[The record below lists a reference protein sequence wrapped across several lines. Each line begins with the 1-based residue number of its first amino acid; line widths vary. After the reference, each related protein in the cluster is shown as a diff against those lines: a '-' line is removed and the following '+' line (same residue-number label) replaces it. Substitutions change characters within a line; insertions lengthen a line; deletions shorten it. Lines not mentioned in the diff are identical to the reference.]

1 MEWRPVRG
9 FEGEYLVSD
18 SGDIKSVTRNVPNKA
33 NRITVKERILK
44 PWIDNWGYM
53 NVCLFK
59 NGKGTCKKVHRLIA
73 EAFIS
78 PYHGEQVNHKD
89 GNKLNNSIDNLEWC
103 TGSENMHHAY
113 HNGLHSSTSPVVLV
127 EFGILFPTTTEAA
140 KFVNGKTSGIRRCIS
155 GRNKTHRG
163 YHFVRPEEDA

>member
-53 NVCLFK
+53 N
-59 NGKGTCKKVHRLIA
+59 
-73 EAFIS
+73 
-78 PYHGEQVNHKD
+78 
-89 GNKLNNSIDNLEWC
+89 
-103 TGSENMHHAY
+103 M
-113 HNGLHSSTSPVVLV
+113 
-127 EFGILFPTTTEAA
+127 
-140 KFVNGKTSGIRRCIS
+140 
-155 GRNKTHRG
+155 
-163 YHFVRPEEDA
+163 

>member
-53 NVCLFK
+53 MCACLRME
-59 NGKGTCKKVHRLIA
+59 KGHVRR
-73 EAFIS
+73 FI
-78 PYHGEQVNHKD
+78 G
-89 GNKLNNSIDNLEWC
+89 
-103 TGSENMHHAY
+103 
-113 HNGLHSSTSPVVLV
+113 
-127 EFGILFPTTTEAA
+127 
-140 KFVNGKTSGIRRCIS
+140 
-155 GRNKTHRG
+155 
-163 YHFVRPEEDA
+163 

>member
-53 NVCLFK
+53 NYEGMGGRDGPFK
-59 NGKGTCKKVHRLIA
+59 GRYL
-73 EAFIS
+73 
-78 PYHGEQVNHKD
+78 
-89 GNKLNNSIDNLEWC
+89 LE
-103 TGSENMHHAY
+103 
-113 HNGLHSSTSPVVLV
+113 V
-127 EFGILFPTTTEAA
+127 
-140 KFVNGKTSGIRRCIS
+140 KTWM
-155 GRNKTHRG
+155 
-163 YHFVRPEEDA
+163 V